1 MADVYYHIRYYL
13 ELGIRWMVNFPNK
26 GIRIVSKT
34 SMATNA
40 TGFGAKTQLRPVF
53 LPARETWKAIREM
66 PDGWLDQTAHPHSR
80 AISGPKQLDTKLQL
94 RKLLFEILLPHSF
107 QMGVAHYR
115 I

>member
-53 LPARETWKAIREM
+53 LPAGGPGKLSGKCRM
-66 PDGWLDQTAHPHSR
+66 DG
-80 AISGPKQLDTKLQL
+80 
-94 RKLLFEILLPHSF
+94 
-107 QMGVAHYR
+107 
-115 I
+115 